1 MVENIF
7 VRHAHDILFRYYS
20 NESVLYICRR
30 ELMIEQKVVTYRAYP
45 FSLDIVMAKLLNIM
59 SLLNVDCLLHCHCH
73 SSMSTN
79 EFYTFAPITAPINGK
94 SAAVD
99 IFVVVAFFGSV
110 FYRVYKGNERREGV
124 ILPRSRSRVSV
135 ALTCTAY

>member
-124 ILPRSRSRVSV
+124 ILSSIYRSRVSV
-135 ALTCTAY
+135 AYLLA